1 MKRIVYVIGAV
12 VFAMVGA
19 SGITRLTTSSRRDF
33 STPGTSSSVKNVA
46 EGNGWVL
53 EWATDCD
60 SAPGFDGFRIR
71 VGKLATRCFGIES
84 PLGGTAWGEYRG
96 AGHHFVWFHYAA
108 AQPPTARFYSSDSHG
123 VEVSLHAMPGQVYL
137 GVVDLGTA
145 TPYGVQFVATDGTL
159 LGTDTYL
166 TYRQ

>member
-19 SGITRLTTSSRRDF
+19 SVITRLTTSPHSDF
-33 STPGTSSSVKNVA
+33 TTPAEVGSVA
-46 EGNGWVL
+46 ILQTGDGWAL
-53 EWATDCD
+53 EKITGCYGDA
-60 SAPGFDGFRIR
+60 SFDGFRLR
-71 VGKLATRCFGIES
+71 VGNRTTQCFGTEA
-84 PLGGTAWGEYRG
+84 PLGGGAFGEDRGSGHRLAW
-96 AGHHFVWFHYAA
+96 FTYAA

-145 TPYGVQFVATDGTL
+145 TPYGVQFIAPDGTL
-159 LGTDTYL
+159 LSTDTYL
-166 TYRQ
+166 TYRR